1 METLMTA
8 DFSGKTI
15 LITGAASGFGRLLA
29 ERLSAMGANL
39 VLGDINA
46 AGLDDLAGSLP
57 GRAECLC
64 CDVSKEEEVQT
75 LCQRAV
81 EAFTGLDIAVN
92 NAGFAP
98 PMKSLLETSED
109 DLDRCF
115 AINTKGVFFGLKH
128 QVPLMKAAGGSI
140 LNVASVAGLNA
151 APKLSAYAASK
162 HAVVGLTRTA
172 AVEFARHNIRVN
184 AICPFFSPTPL
195 MTYSGFA
202 GKEDFLSSGVP
213 MKRLGAPEEIVETML
228 ALLNPGNTY
237 LTGQAIAVDGGV
249 LAL

>member
-1 METLMTA
+1 MTSE
-8 DFSGKTI
+8 FSGKTI
-15 LITGAASGFGRLLA
+15 LITGAASGFGKLLS
-29 ERLSAMGANL
+29 EKLSGLGANL

-46 AGLDDLAGSLP
+46 AGLDDLTGTLP
-57 GRAECLC
+57 GRAESLR
-64 CDVSKEEEVQT
+64 CDVSREDEVRT
-75 LCQRAV
+75 LCQRA
-81 EAFTGLDIAVN
+81 EDAFGGLDLAVN

-98 PMKSLLETSED
+98 PLKSLLDTTED

-115 AINTKGVFFGLKH
+115 AVNTKGVFFGMKH
-128 QVPLMKAAGGSI
+128 QVPLMREKGGAI

-151 APKLSAYAASK
+151 APKLSAYAAAK
-162 HAVVGLTRTA
+162 HAVIGLTKTA
-172 AVEFARHNIRVN
+172 AVEFARQNIRVN

-195 MTYSGFA
+195 MSESGFA
-202 GKEDFLSSGVP
+202 DKEDFLAAGVP
-213 MKRLGAPEEIVETML
+213 MKRLGTPEEIVETML

>member
-1 METLMTA
+1 MTSE
-8 DFSGKTI
+8 FSGKTV
-15 LITGAASGFGRLLA
+15 LITGAASGFGRLLT
-29 ERLSAMGANL
+29 ERLAALGANL
-39 VLGDINA
+39 VLGDINV
-46 AGLDDLAGSLP
+46 AGLDDLVGTLP
-57 GRAECLC
+57 GKTEHLR
-64 CDVSKEEEVQT
+64 CDVSLEDEVET
-75 LCQRAV
+75 LCLRAR
-81 EAFTGLDIAVN
+81 ETFGGLDLAVN

-98 PMKSLLETSED
+98 PMKSLLDTTEE

-115 AINTKGVFFGLKH
+115 AVNAKGVFFGLKH
-128 QVPLMKAAGGSI
+128 QVPLMRDRGGAI

-151 APKLSAYAASK
+151 APKLAAYAAAK

-195 MTYSGFA
+195 MTGSGFA
-202 GKEDFLSSGVP
+202 GKEDFLASGVP
-213 MKRLGAPEEIVETML
+213 MKRLGEPAEIVETML